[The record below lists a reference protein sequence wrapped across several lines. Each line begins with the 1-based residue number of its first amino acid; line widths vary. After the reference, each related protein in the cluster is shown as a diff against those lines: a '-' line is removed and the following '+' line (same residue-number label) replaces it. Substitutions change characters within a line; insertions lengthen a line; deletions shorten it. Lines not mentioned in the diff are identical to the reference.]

1 MPRKRQ
7 QQPFLLHHISKSF
20 ACQWNRLAEAIPL
33 TTERFVLL
41 YENHEN
47 MTKTDGSVTVLSEA
61 FKRSLINTR
70 NRTTEVEIE
79 LANEEIKRKSEISG
93 KRNPG

>member
-1 MPRKRQ
+1 
-7 QQPFLLHHISKSF
+7 
-20 ACQWNRLAEAIPL
+20 
-33 TTERFVLL
+33 
-41 YENHEN
+41 
-47 MTKTDGSVTVLSEA
+47 MTKIDGSVTVLSEA

-70 NRTTEVEIE
+70 NRTTEAEIE

>member
-1 MPRKRQ
+1 ML
-7 QQPFLLHHISKSF
+7 FLHISIYF
-20 ACQWNRLAEAIPL
+20 GCQWNRLAEAIPL
-33 TTERFVLL
+33 TSEMFVLS
-41 YENHEN
+41 YNNYEN
-47 MTKTDGSVTVLSEA
+47 MTKIDGSVTVLSEA

-70 NRTTEVEIE
+70 NRTTEAEIE